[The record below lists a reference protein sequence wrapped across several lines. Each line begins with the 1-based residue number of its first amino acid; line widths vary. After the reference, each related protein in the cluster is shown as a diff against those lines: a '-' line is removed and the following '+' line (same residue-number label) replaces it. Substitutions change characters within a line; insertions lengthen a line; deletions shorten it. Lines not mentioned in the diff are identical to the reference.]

1 MHAGDGT
8 TSDGDMLTE
17 VSGAAGTG
25 KSMISFFFGSSTR
38 ATLLRAL
45 ALIAC
50 IAAIDWRWLS
60 DLPLGFLYLLPMSMV
75 GRVLRP
81 WQIAGVAVVCT
92 FFSEVFDQFVW
103 SFLIGMPRDVLYFT
117 AFFCVGLFVFET
129 NRNREVTMQHL
140 FEIGRQ
146 RDARYE
152 AEEQL
157 KILIESSPA
166 AIITADAGGLVLMAN
181 EAAHRMLGL
190 EAGTLP
196 GRMIQR
202 YFSSLAN
209 VSRFATDQQMFRT
222 VMQSRGQREDGEVF
236 LAEICFSTYRTNAG
250 GRLAAMILD
259 ASEDLRTREEASL
272 HQMMAGSR
280 IALGAVSHE
289 IRNFCGAIEV
299 VHQNLSRNELLAKNK
314 DFEALGSLIAGL
326 EKIATV
332 ELRRSPEPAGEVD
345 LISVMDDFQVVVT
358 PSLQEQDVVVRWNL
372 TSDLPLVWADRATL
386 MQVLLNLTTNSLR
399 ALAQV
404 KDKALT
410 ISVRNGDGRVLL
422 EFQDSGCGIA
432 HPERLFHPFQEG
444 AQVTGLGL
452 YLSRA
457 FMRSFGGDLRYE
469 PASRGTAFVMEIP
482 AAQLTEPVR

>member
-1 MHAGDGT
+1 
-8 TSDGDMLTE
+8 
-17 VSGAAGTG
+17 
-25 KSMISFFFGSSTR
+25 MISFLFGSSKR

-45 ALIAC
+45 AMIVC
-50 IAAIDWRWLS
+50 IAAIDWRS
-60 DLPLGFLYLLPMSMV
+60 MFELPLGFLYLLPMLMV

-81 WQIAGVAVVCT
+81 WQIACVAATCT
-92 FFSEVFDQFVW
+92 FLSEVFDPFIW
-103 SFLIGMPRDVLYFT
+103 SFLIGMPRDVLYFI

-129 NRNREVTMQHL
+129 NRNREVAMQHL

-157 KILIESSPA
+157 KILIASSPA
-166 AIITADAGGLVLMAN
+166 AIITADANGCVLMAN
-181 EAAHRMLGL
+181 QAADRMLGL
-190 EAGTLP
+190 AAGALP

-202 YFSSLAN
+202 YFPSLSN
-209 VSRFATDQQMFRT
+209 VSKYATDQQMFRT

-250 GRLAAMILD
+250 GRLTAMILD
-259 ASEDLRTREEASL
+259 TSEDLRTQEEASL

-280 IALGAVSHE
+280 IALAAVSHE

-299 VHQNLSRNELLAKNK
+299 VHQNLSRHGLLTKNK

-332 ELRRSPEPAGEVD
+332 DLRRSPDPATEVD
-345 LISVMDDFQVVVT
+345 LVSVLDEFLVVVT
-358 PSLQEQDVVVRWNL
+358 PSLQEQEVALQWELAPNL
-372 TSDLPLVWADRATL
+372 PMVWADRATL

-404 KDKALT
+404 SEKKLT
-410 ISVRNGDGRVLL
+410 ISVHNSDERVCL
-422 EFQDSGCGIA
+422 EFVDNGCGVA

-457 FMRSFGGDLRYE
+457 FMRSFGGDLRHE
-469 PASRGTAFVMEIP
+469 PASCGTVFVMEIP
-482 AAQLTEPVR
+482 AAQPVEPGR